1 MKNYLF
7 GENHGLDEKSIEFI
21 SKAIE
26 RANLP
31 GFDYLEFRMAVDN
44 LKKMD
49 LDEATSFKSAFATA
63 RTMGLTKEKLLETA
77 AHYKAVVLKEK
88 EQFDAAS
95 AKQQDIKVGANLQH
109 VAELQKEINDK
120 DAKIKQLQAEIETA
134 RGKVRSLDFERD
146 GAAAKIDEA
155 KTKYLF
161 THQSINN
168 QMEQD
173 MANIQKYL

>member
-1 MKNYLF
+1 MKNLF

-26 RANLP
+26 KANLP

-44 LKKMD
+44 LKKMN
-49 LDEATSFKSAFATA
+49 LDEAIAFKSAFATA
-63 RTMGLTKEKLLETA
+63 STMGLTKEKLLETA
-77 AHYKAVVLKEK
+77 AHYKAVVQKEK

-95 AKQQDIKVGANLQH
+95 AKQQDIKVGANLQQ
-109 VAELQKEINDK
+109 VAELQRVINDSE
-120 DAKIKQLQAEIETA
+120 AKIRQLQSEIDTA
-134 RGKVRSLDFERD
+134 RGKVRELDFERD
-146 GAAAKIDEA
+146 CAAAKIEEA

>member
-1 MKNYLF
+1 MKNLF

-21 SKAIE
+21 SNAIE
-26 RANLP
+26 KANLP

-49 LDEATSFKSAFATA
+49 LDEATAFKSAFATA

-88 EQFDAAS
+88 EQFDVAS
-95 AKQQDIKVGANLQH
+95 SKQQDIKVGANLQQ
-109 VAELQKEINDK
+109 VAELQRSV
-120 DAKIKQLQAEIETA
+120 DANELKIKQLQAEIDSA
-134 RGKVRSLDFERD
+134 KGKIRTLDFERD
-146 GAAAKIDEA
+146 GAAAKIEEA

-168 QMEQD
+168 QMDQD

>member
-1 MKNYLF
+1 MKNLF

-26 RANLP
+26 KANLP

-44 LKKMD
+44 LKKID
-49 LDEATSFKSAFATA
+49 FDEATAYKSVFATA
-63 RTMGLTKEKLLETA
+63 KTMGLTKEKLLETA
-77 AHYKAVVLKEK
+77 AHYKTIVQKEK

-95 AKQQDIKVGANLQH
+95 AKQQDSKVGANLQQ

-120 DAKIKQLQAEIETA
+120 ELTIKQLQAEISTA
-134 RGKVRSLDFERD
+134 RGKIGTLDFERD
-146 GAAAKIDEA
+146 GAAAKIEEA

-161 THQSINN
+161 THQSIFN

>member
-1 MKNYLF
+1 MKNLF

-26 RANLP
+26 NANLP

-44 LKKMD
+44 LKNMD
-49 LDEATSFKSAFATA
+49 LDEATAFKSAFATA

-77 AHYKAVVLKEK
+77 AHYKGILLKEK
-88 EQFDAAS
+88 EQFDVAS
-95 AKQQDIKVGANLQH
+95 AKQQDIKVGANLQQ
-109 VAELQKEINDK
+109 VAELQKEIGDK
-120 DAKIKQLQAEIETA
+120 ELKIKQLQAEVDTA
-134 RGKVRSLDFERD
+134 RGKIRTLDFERD
-146 GAAAKIDEA
+146 GAAAKIEEA

-161 THQSINN
+161 THQSIFN

>member
-1 MKNYLF
+1 MKNLF

-26 RANLP
+26 KANLP

-44 LKKMD
+44 LKKID
-49 LDEATSFKSAFATA
+49 FDEATAYKSVFATA
-63 RTMGLTKEKLLETA
+63 KTMGLTKEKLLETA
-77 AHYKAVVLKEK
+77 AHYKAIVLKEK

-95 AKQQDIKVGANLQH
+95 AKQQDNKVGANLQQ
-109 VAELQKEINDK
+109 VAEL
-120 DAKIKQLQAEIETA
+120 QLQAEINTA
-134 RGKVRSLDFERD
+134 RGKISTLDFERD
-146 GAAAKIDEA
+146 GAAAKIEEA

>member
-1 MKNYLF
+1 MKNLF

-26 RANLP
+26 KANLP

-44 LKKMD
+44 LKRMN
-49 LDEATSFKSAFATA
+49 LDEAIAFKSAFATA
-63 RTMGLTKEKLLETA
+63 STMGLTKEKLLETA

-95 AKQQDIKVGANLQH
+95 AKQQDMKVGANLQQ
-109 VAELQKEINDK
+109 VAEFQRIINDNE
-120 DAKIKQLQAEIETA
+120 AKIRQLQSEIDTA
-134 RGKVRSLDFERD
+134 RGKVRELDFERD
-146 GAAAKIDEA
+146 GAAAKIEEA

>member
-1 MKNYLF
+1 M
-7 GENHGLDEKSIEFI
+7 
-21 SKAIE
+21 AV
-26 RANLP
+26 ANLR
-31 GFDYLEFRMAVDN
+31 G
-44 LKKMD
+44 MD
-49 LDEATSFKSAFATA
+49 LDEATAFKSAFATA

-77 AHYKAVVLKEK
+77 AHYKGIVQKEK

-95 AKQQDIKVGANLQH
+95 AKQQDIKVGANLQQ

-120 DAKIKQLQAEIETA
+120 KLTIKQLQSEIDVAE
-134 RGKVRSLDFERD
+134 GKVRNLDFERD
-146 GAAAKIDEA
+146 GAAAKIEEA

-161 THQSINN
+161 THQSIFN

>member
-1 MKNYLF
+1 MKNLF

-26 RANLP
+26 KANLP

-44 LKKMD
+44 LKRMN
-49 LDEATSFKSAFATA
+49 LDEAIAFKSAFATA
-63 RTMGLTKEKLLETA
+63 STMGLTKEKLLETA
-77 AHYKAVVLKEK
+77 AHYKAVVQKEK

-95 AKQQDIKVGANLQH
+95 AKQQDMKVGANLQQ
-109 VAELQKEINDK
+109 VAELQRVINDNE
-120 DAKIKQLQAEIETA
+120 AKIRQLQSEIDTA
-134 RGKVRSLDFERD
+134 RGKIRELDFERD
-146 GAAAKIDEA
+146 GAAAKIEEA

>member
-1 MKNYLF
+1 MKNLF

-26 RANLP
+26 KANLP

-44 LKKMD
+44 LKKMN
-49 LDEATSFKSAFATA
+49 LDEAMSFKSAFATA
-63 RTMGLTKEKLLETA
+63 STMGLTKEKLLETA

-95 AKQQDIKVGANLQH
+95 AKQQDIKVGANLQQ
-109 VAELQKEINDK
+109 VAEFQRVINDNE
-120 DAKIKQLQAEIETA
+120 AKIRQLQSEIDTA
-134 RGKVRSLDFERD
+134 RGKIRELDFERD
-146 GAAAKIDEA
+146 GAAAKIEEA

>member
-1 MKNYLF
+1 MKNLF

-26 RANLP
+26 KANLP

-44 LKKMD
+44 LKKID
-49 LDEATSFKSAFATA
+49 FDEATAYKSVFATA
-63 RTMGLTKEKLLETA
+63 KTMGLTKEKLLETA

-88 EQFDAAS
+88 EQFDVAS
-95 AKQQDIKVGANLQH
+95 AKQQDSKVGSNLQQ
-109 VAELQKEINDK
+109 VAELQKEINEK
-120 DAKIKQLQAEIETA
+120 ELKIKQLQSEISTA
-134 RGKVRSLDFERD
+134 KGKISTLDFERD
-146 GAAAKIDEA
+146 GAAAKIEEA

>member
-1 MKNYLF
+1 MKNLF

-26 RANLP
+26 KANLP

-44 LKKMD
+44 LKRMN
-49 LDEATSFKSAFATA
+49 LDEAIAFKSAFATA
-63 RTMGLTKEKLLETA
+63 STMGLTKEKLLETA

-95 AKQQDIKVGANLQH
+95 AKQQDMKVGANLQQ
-109 VAELQKEINDK
+109 VAEFQRVINDNE
-120 DAKIKQLQAEIETA
+120 AKIRQLQSEIDTA
-134 RGKVRSLDFERD
+134 RGKVRELDFERD
-146 GAAAKIDEA
+146 GAAAKIEEA

>member
-1 MKNYLF
+1 MKNLF
-7 GENHGLDEKSIEFI
+7 GENHGLDEKSIDFI

-26 RANLP
+26 KANLP
-31 GFDYLEFRMAVDN
+31 GFDYLEFRMAVAN
-44 LKKMD
+44 LRGMD
-49 LDEATSFKSAFATA
+49 LDEATAFKSAFATA

-77 AHYKAVVLKEK
+77 THYKNVVQKEK

-95 AKQQDIKVGANLQH
+95 AKQQDIKVGANLQQ
-109 VAELQKEINDK
+109 VSELQKEINDNEL
-120 DAKIKQLQAEIETA
+120 KIKQLQAEIDTA
-134 RGKVRSLDFERD
+134 KGKIRSLDFERD
-146 GAAAKIDEA
+146 GAAAKIEEA

-161 THQSINN
+161 THQSIFN

>member
-1 MKNYLF
+1 MKNLF

-26 RANLP
+26 KANLP

-44 LKKMD
+44 LKKMN
-49 LDEATSFKSAFATA
+49 LDEAIAFKSAFATA
-63 RTMGLTKEKLLETA
+63 STMGLTKEKLLETA
-77 AHYKAVVLKEK
+77 AHYKAVVQKEK

-95 AKQQDIKVGANLQH
+95 AKQQDIKVGANLQQ
-109 VAELQKEINDK
+109 VAELQRVINDSE
-120 DAKIKQLQAEIETA
+120 AKIRQLQSEIDTA
-134 RGKVRSLDFERD
+134 RGKVRELDFERD
-146 GAAAKIDEA
+146 GAAAKIEEA